1 MALASEYAALL
12 VELSKS
18 AETAKVEEEFLALLE
33 RRGHLKLLP
42 SIVTAYER
50 LIAKEKSVSEPVLTI
65 ARESDR
71 QGALAAAKVEMGG
84 AVSPRV
90 EIDAKQVGGWRL
102 QNGSTLIDRTEKRM
116 LLDLYRKMTA

>member
-12 VELSKS
+12 LELSKS
-18 AETAKVEEEFLALLE
+18 SETAKVEEKFLALLE
-33 RRGHLKLLP
+33 KRGHLKLLP

-50 LIAKEKSVSEPVLTI
+50 LVAKEKAVSEPVLTI

-71 QGALAAAKVEMGG
+71 HYALAAAKAEMGG
-84 AVSPRV
+84 APSPRV
-90 EIDAKQVGGWRL
+90 QIDAKQVGGWRL